1 MATFEICII
10 IAFIVLV
17 LFSCYQ
23 FFVIADELEK
33 IWSYIEMILDESQR
47 QEIEYKR
54 TLKRMENYIGIDFD
68 KTYKL
73 RKDVG
78 YYEKKDV

>member
-1 MATFEICII
+1 MGTFEVCMI
-10 IAFIVLV
+10 IAFILLV
-17 LFSCYQ
+17 LFCCYQ

-33 IWSYIEMILDESQR
+33 IWSYIEMVLDESQR
-47 QEIEYKR
+47 HEIEYKR